1 MHLNIKGPFVFYGW
15 WIVGA
20 GFLVNLFVAGV
31 VNFGFTALFEP
42 IVDEFGWSYAQVS
55 LAASLR
61 GLEVGIL
68 APVVGLLVD
77 RIGPRKLI
85 FGGALLLGIGLTLLS
100 LVNNL
105 AMFYVAFALVAAGMS
120 ACIGTVTMTTI
131 SHWFRRKVSIAMGIA
146 ACGVAVGGLVVPLMT
161 FLIDDFGWRTA
172 VLYLGLGICGLIAL
186 LSLLFRHKPE
196 QYGYLPDGDIAGTG
210 ATERPFTPEP
220 AQIEDSGIT
229 LRQVIKK
236 RYFWQIAFSY
246 MGHMMVVSSVV
257 THIMPYLSSI
267 GIARSSSSIIASAMP
282 VVTIVGRLCFGWC
295 GDRFSRKWLTA
306 TAIVV
311 TGLGMLSLAYMADD
325 AMWLALLFI
334 VIFGIGYGGSATML
348 PVLVREYFG
357 RGSFGI
363 AYGFVVGIVSVG
375 QILGP
380 TLAGW
385 VFDTWESYQGIWLA
399 FTALI
404 VVISV
409 IIATLPQ
416 VKRGIQTADKYR
428 T

>member
-1 MHLNIKGPFVFYGW
+1 MFYGW

-20 GFLVNLFVAGV
+20 GFLINVFLAGV
-31 VNFGFTALFEP
+31 INFGFTALFEP
-42 IVDEFGWSYAQVS
+42 IIDEFGWSYAQVS

-85 FGGALLLGIGLTLLS
+85 FGGAFLIGIGLTLLS

-120 ACIGTVTMTTI
+120 TCMGTATMTAI

-146 ACGVAVGGLVVPLMT
+146 TSGVAIGGLLVPLVT
-161 FLIDDFGWRTA
+161 VLIDDLGWRTA
-172 VLYLGLGICGLIAL
+172 VLYLGLGVCALIAL
-186 LSLLFRHKPE
+186 FSLLFRHKPE
-196 QYGYLPDGDIAGTG
+196 QYGYLPDGDVAGTG
-210 ATERPFTPEP
+210 TAEQPFTTEP
-220 AQIEDSGIT
+220 APIEDSEIT
-229 LRQVIKK
+229 LRQVITK
-236 RYFWQIAFSY
+236 RYFWHIALPY
-246 MGHMMVVSSVV
+246 LGHMMAVSAVV
-257 THIMPYLSSI
+257 THIMPYFSSI

-282 VVTIVGRLCFGWC
+282 MVTIVGRLCFGWC
-295 GDRFSRKWLTA
+295 GDRFSKSWLTA
-306 TAIVV
+306 MAIAVSS
-311 TGLGMLSLAYMADD
+311 LGMLSLAYIADD

-334 VIFGIGYGGSATML
+334 IIFGIGYGGSATML
-348 PVLVREYFG
+348 PVLIREYFG

-363 AYGFVVGIVSVG
+363 TYGFIMGIVSVG
-375 QILGP
+375 QIVGP

-385 VFDTWESYQGIWLA
+385 VFDTWDSYQGIWLV

-404 VVISV
+404 FIISI
-409 IIATLPQ
+409 IIATLPP
-416 VKRGIQTADKYR
+416 VKRSIQPVDKRR